1 MIAHVAQ
8 AGEDRGRVVLH
19 VCSPQPHALA
29 LLAAVKIAQAFQSE
43 IESLFVED
51 VQLFDCAA
59 FGFVREVS
67 LSGRSSS
74 KLSADSVAQSLKLA
88 AQGARRELER
98 LARSVDV
105 PLRTRVVRDDPM
117 QALRLACSEVGPWN
131 VVALSEPFTGGFTP
145 MLRTMF
151 DAIEGTTGL
160 ILVGPRARRITG
172 PIVIA
177 LEDMGRLPDL
187 LRAGERLAALDDVG
201 IVVLLVAPDAQ
212 RLHDMEMSARMALAG
227 REKLR
232 IDHAIVSREAPAV
245 AAEALRRQAGGFVI
259 CQFGGAVVPDEG
271 DLSPLAASLECPLL
285 LVR

>member
-8 AGEDRGRVVLH
+8 AGEDRGRVVLQ

-51 VQLFDCAA
+51 TQLFDCAA

-67 LSGRSSS
+67 LSGRSHR
-74 KLSADSVAQSLKLA
+74 KLSTESVAQSLRLA

-105 PLRTRVVRDDPM
+105 PLRTRVVRDDPL
-117 QALRLACSEVGPWN
+117 QALRAACSEVGPWN
-131 VVALSEPFTGGFTP
+131 VVALSEPFTGGFTQT
-145 MLRTMF
+145 LRQMF
-151 DAIEGTTGL
+151 EAIEGTTGL

-172 PIVIA
+172 PAVIA
-177 LEDMGRLPDL
+177 LEDMERLPDM
-187 LRAGERLAALDDVG
+187 LRAAERLSALDDAGV
-201 IVVLLVAPDAQ
+201 VVLLAAPDAV
-212 RLHDMEMSARMALAG
+212 RLNEMDSLARVALAG
-227 REKLR
+227 RDKVR
-232 IDHAIVSREAPAV
+232 IEHAIVDKGAPAV
-245 AAEALRRQAGGFVI
+245 AAEALRRLSGGFII
-259 CQFGGAVVPDEG
+259 CQFGGAVVPEEG